1 MTKYKPVFRFLG
13 AAFIMAAATFYF
25 SASEA
30 AVPGDVLAEKVRI
43 KLDIA
48 ADTFNLEAKDRKV
61 LEKKIE
67 SFLLTAILK
76 STDAALTDKNFD
88 AQLSVRFKT
97 AAAFSQNENDSLVI
111 LSAAGS
117 RAVSAGALI
126 AEAQAEDAR
135 ALPFHELLC
144 FPMTDLKKN
153 CESVVSAF
161 NDKTLAGVREA
172 KIRSAARRAAE
183 EKKRREEYELAL
195 KKQNELKKVEDI
207 KEWKLKKY
215 SEWKSNR
222 SMSIL
227 DEELEAAGMSFDEL
241 IKEFRDMSSSGK

>member
-1 MTKYKPVFRFLG
+1 MTKYKPLFRFL
-13 AAFIMAAATFYF
+13 AASFIIAAATFYF
-25 SASEA
+25 A
-30 AVPGDVLAEKVRI
+30 AAQAAAPGDALAEKVRI

-48 ADTFNLEAKDRKV
+48 AEAFNIEAKDRQA

-76 STDAALTDKNFD
+76 NTDAALTDKNFD

-97 AAAFSQNENDSLVI
+97 AAAFSRNENDSLVI

-117 RAVSAGALI
+117 RAATAGALI
-126 AEAQAEDAR
+126 SEAQAEGGPG
-135 ALPFHELLC
+135 LPFHELLC
-144 FPMTDLKKN
+144 FPMSDLKKN
-153 CESVVSAF
+153 CESLVSGF
-161 NDKTLAGVREA
+161 NEKALAGVREA
-172 KIRSAARRAAE
+172 KIRAAARRAAE

-195 KKQNELKKVEDI
+195 KKQNELKKIEDI

-227 DEELEAAGMSFDEL
+227 DEELEAAGISFDEL